1 MSEVQDAF
9 TRAGRFC
16 NLPDDPNVTDWEVGY
31 IDGQLL
37 SHGASR
43 ALIRAVADQDSE
55 KIFSELAAIRPE
67 AKQARLTEVTLRVLG
82 NLGQKLQP

>member
-1 MSEVQDAF
+1 MNKTQDDF
-9 TRAGRFC
+9 FEAGRFC
-16 NLPDDPNVTDWEVGY
+16 NLPDDPNVKDWEVGY

-55 KIFSELAAIRPE
+55 KIFGELAAVRPE
-67 AKQARLTEVTLRVLG
+67 IKQARLTEVTLRVLG